1 MSKFKNEVADLCDL
15 CNMHAENPLTLFWE
29 CPVAQQFWSQVRT
42 FLPDNTFQLP
52 DSRLGI
58 LFGFPL
64 EPWNSVVNTAVIIG
78 KQVIWTSK
86 IKKQLPS
93 LVQFKRSL
101 RRYLVMLKY
110 CSSIDS
116 ERPVF
121 GREWDRINSDLEQD
135 GTDIS
140 D

>member
-1 MSKFKNEVADLCDL
+1 M
-15 CNMHAENPLTLFWE
+15 
-29 CPVAQQFWSQVRT
+29 
-42 FLPDNTFQLP
+42 
-52 DSRLGI
+52 
-58 LFGFPL
+58 
-64 EPWNSVVNTAVIIG
+64 IG

-93 LVQFKRSL
+93 LIQFKRSL

-121 GREWDRINSDLEQD
+121 DKKWDRINSDLEQD